1 MKKLLVP
8 FFALL
13 LFSCVNSSRQ
23 NATDSQ
29 NASPRVE
36 ETTAETAKPMPP
48 VYVVCD
54 VYGEK
59 FLLRQRFDED
69 EKPSAPDS
77 LNKYKFVIY
86 KRKPHAVS
94 FLRFQPENAE
104 MNTGRDTYR
113 NFDNL
118 SGWLYTMDSGKLLEN
133 PKDEWYAIWDAALLV
148 DDLFLKQNDI
158 LPFKDKSAPT
168 ADIKVAL
175 EKKYGRK
182 IKSVVSSQAFGEKGE
197 YLFVNV
203 QFVNKGAEALGV
215 TALCKNGSLLAT
227 KDFPAAWNDESV
239 WRVDDEGE
247 FHGLQLDLATL
258 CNGVLTLYTAN
269 FGAEGTNYASFVIK
283 DGSFADGGLSDTF
296 YQSPE

>member
-8 FFALL
+8 FFALF
-13 LFSCVNSSRQ
+13 LFSCGNSSRQ
-23 NATDSQ
+23 NTADSQ
-29 NASPRVE
+29 NDSLWAE
-36 ETTAETAKPMPP
+36 KTTVETAKPMPP

-86 KRKPHAVS
+86 KGKPHAVS
-94 FLRFQPENAE
+94 FLRFQPENVE
-104 MNTGRDTYR
+104 MNTGRDSYR

-133 PKDEWYAIWDAALLV
+133 PKDEWDAIWDAALIV
-148 DDLFLKQNDI
+148 DSLFLKQNTI
-158 LPFKDKSAPT
+158 LPFKDKSAAT

-182 IKSVVSSQAFGEKGE
+182 IKTVASSQAFGEKGE
-197 YLFVNV
+197 YQIVNV
-203 QFVNKGAEALGV
+203 QFVNKGTEALGV
-215 TALCKNGSLLAT
+215 TALCKDGSLLAT

-258 CNGVLTLYTAN
+258 SNGVLTLYTAN
-269 FGAEGTNYASFVIK
+269 VGAEGTNYASFVIK
-283 DGSFADGGLSDTF
+283 DGSFVDGGLSDTF